1 MLTLPTA
8 TSVPLFA
15 GVVETTTGAVTV
27 GVGGVGVDS
36 GLSLLPPQLNNTN
49 NERIENS
56 LLGLVMFGY
65 LKRGVTF

>member
-1 MLTLPTA
+1 
-8 TSVPLFA
+8 
-15 GVVETTTGAVTV
+15 VVETTTGAVTV